1 MKFKT
6 YPFLILLFLF
16 PYLSQGQESPKIA
29 WWNPE
34 DSEFP
39 VIEGQ
44 AWHGE
49 VESFYD
55 RLPQRAK
62 KDVRKPVWGLS
73 KHAAGLVI
81 RFRSN
86 ATEIKVRYG
95 VGGNFA
101 MDHMPATGV
110 SGLDLY
116 AKDGDGHLHWL
127 RGHRSFGDTV
137 KYDFKNIL
145 QKEKYHDLGRE
156 YQLYLPLYNSVQ
168 WMEIGVE
175 EGALFEAST
184 LRQEKPIVVY
194 GTSIAQGACA
204 SRPGMAWTSILG
216 RNMDR
221 PLVNLGFSGNGRL
234 ESELIDLLAEVE
246 AKVYVLDCLPNL
258 GPNKDRSVEEVEKK
272 ILASVR
278 TLKEKRPDT
287 PILLVEHSGY
297 AEGSMNPERNA
308 VPVKLN
314 AALQK
319 TFLQLKSE
327 GVTGLYR
334 VTRSE
339 LNLGLD
345 DYVDGTHPSD
355 LGMQAHVEACE
366 QSLRKILNEPM
377 GSMSTTI
384 PVTQR
389 REPHL
394 YDWEKRHQALL
405 KMNKDNPP
413 KVSFFAN
420 SIIHYWASKPKAPIA
435 RGTNSWKKHLDPL
448 KVQNH
453 GFGWDRIENVLWR
466 VYHDELDGLNLDHV
480 IIAIG
485 TNNFG
490 LNTNEDIVTGL
501 DNLIDA
507 IAVRQLNAKIHV
519 SGIYP
524 RRKQEERVVKL
535 NLMIAQMADLK
546 NINFTDPGTILLGE
560 DQKINESLFTD
571 GLHPNKNGYAKLAI
585 LIANELK

>member
-1 MKFKT
+1 MKLRIQFCT
-6 YPFLILLFLF
+6 FLF
-16 PYLSQGQESPKIA
+16 FFLYQFSYSQKTTYS

-34 DSEFP
+34 SADFP

-44 AWHGE
+44 AWPGE

-55 RLPQRAK
+55 RLPKRAK
-62 KDVRKPVWGLS
+62 EDVRKPVWGLS

-116 AKDGDGHLHWL
+116 AKDGDGQLHWL
-127 RGHRSFGDTV
+127 RGQRAFGDTV
-137 KYDFKNIL
+137 KYDFKNINL
-145 QKEKYHDLGRE
+145 KEKYHDLGRE

-175 EGALFEAST
+175 EGAVFEVSP
-184 LRQEKPIVVY
+184 LRWEKPIVVY

-204 SRPGMAWTSILG
+204 TRPGMAWTSILG

-234 ESELIDLLAEVE
+234 EPEVIDLLAEIE
-246 AKVYVLDCLPNL
+246 AKIYVLDCLPNL
-258 GPNKDRSVEEVEKK
+258 GPDKDGSVEEVENK
-272 ILASVR
+272 ILASVK
-278 TLKEKRPDT
+278 TLKDKRPNT

-297 AEGSMNPERNA
+297 SDGSMNPERIA
-308 VPVKLN
+308 IPTKLN

-327 GVTGLYR
+327 GITGLYR
-334 VTRSE
+334 VSKSE

-345 DYVDGTHPSD
+345 DFVDGTHPSD
-355 LGMQAHVEACE
+355 LGMQAHAEACE
-366 QSLRKILNEPM
+366 NSLRKILNEPM
-377 GSMSTTI
+377 GFISTTI

-389 REPHL
+389 REPNL
-394 YDWEKRHQALL
+394 YDWEFRHQELI
-405 KMNKDNPP
+405 KMNKTNPP

-420 SIIHYWASKPKAPIA
+420 SIIHYWASEPKAPIA
-435 RGTNSWKKHLDPL
+435 RGSNSWKKYLEPL

-453 GFGWDRIENVLWR
+453 GFGWDRIENVIWR
-466 VYHDELDGLNLDHV
+466 VHHDELDGLNLDHV
-480 IIAIG
+480 MIAIG

-490 LNTNEDIVTGL
+490 LNSNEEIILGL
-501 DNLIDA
+501 ESLVDA
-507 IAVRQLNAKIHV
+507 IAVRQPNAKIYV

-546 NINFTDPGTILLGE
+546 NISFTNPGAVLLDENG
-560 DQKINESLFTD
+560 KINESLFTD
-571 GLHPNKNGYAKLAI
+571 GLHPNKQGYEKLAP
-585 LIANELK
+585 LIADELK

>member
-1 MKFKT
+1 MKLRIQFCT
-6 YPFLILLFLF
+6 FLF
-16 PYLSQGQESPKIA
+16 FFLYQFSYSQKTTYS

-34 DSEFP
+34 SADFP

-44 AWHGE
+44 AWPGE

-55 RLPQRAK
+55 RLPKRAK
-62 KDVRKPVWGLS
+62 EDVRKPVWGLS

-116 AKDGDGHLHWL
+116 AKDGDGQLHWL
-127 RGHRSFGDTV
+127 RGQRAFGDTV
-137 KYDFKNIL
+137 KYDFKNINL
-145 QKEKYHDLGRE
+145 KEKYHDLGRE
-156 YQLYLPLYNSVQ
+156 YQLYFPLYNSVQ

-175 EGALFEAST
+175 EGAVFEVSP
-184 LRQEKPIVVY
+184 LRREKPIVVY

-204 SRPGMAWTSILG
+204 TRPGMAWTSILG

-234 ESELIDLLAEVE
+234 EPEVIDLLAEIE
-246 AKVYVLDCLPNL
+246 AKIYVLDCLPNL
-258 GPNKDRSVEEVEKK
+258 GPDKDGSVEEVENK
-272 ILASVR
+272 ILASVK
-278 TLKEKRPDT
+278 TLKDKRPNT

-297 AEGSMNPERNA
+297 SDGSMNPERIA
-308 VPVKLN
+308 IPTKLN

-327 GVTGLYR
+327 GITGLYR
-334 VTRSE
+334 VSKSE

-345 DYVDGTHPSD
+345 DFVDGTHPSD
-355 LGMQAHVEACE
+355 LGMQAHAEACE
-366 QSLRKILNEPM
+366 NSLRKILNEPM
-377 GSMSTTI
+377 GFISTTI

-389 REPHL
+389 REPNL
-394 YDWEKRHQALL
+394 YDWEFRHQELI
-405 KMNKDNPP
+405 KMNKTNPP

-420 SIIHYWASKPKAPIA
+420 SIIHYWASEPKAPIA
-435 RGTNSWKKHLDPL
+435 RGSNSWKKYLEPL

-453 GFGWDRIENVLWR
+453 GFGWDRIENVIWR
-466 VYHDELDGLNLDHV
+466 VHHDELDGLNLDHV
-480 IIAIG
+480 MIAIG

-490 LNTNEDIVTGL
+490 LNSNEEIILGL
-501 DNLIDA
+501 ESLVDA
-507 IAVRQLNAKIHV
+507 IAVRQPNAKIYV

-546 NINFTDPGTILLGE
+546 NISFTNPGAVLLDENG
-560 DQKINESLFTD
+560 KINESLFTD
-571 GLHPNKNGYAKLAI
+571 GLHPNKQGYEKLAP
-585 LIANELK
+585 LIADELK

>member
-1 MKFKT
+1 MKSRIQLYTFLLVFLYQFSYSQNTT
-6 YPFLILLFLF
+6 YT
-16 PYLSQGQESPKIA
+16 

-34 DSEFP
+34 NSDFP

-55 RLPQRAK
+55 RLPKRAE

-116 AKDGDGHLHWL
+116 AKNGDGQLHWL

-145 QKEKYHDLGRE
+145 QKEKHHDLGRE

-175 EGALFEAST
+175 DGAVFEVSP

-221 PLVNLGFSGNGRL
+221 PLINLGFSGNGRL
-234 ESELIDLLAEVE
+234 EPELIDLLAEID
-246 AKVYVLDCLPNL
+246 AKIYVLDCLPNL
-258 GPNKDRSVEEVEKK
+258 GPNEDRSVEEVEKK
-272 ILASVR
+272 ILAAVK
-278 TLKEKRPDT
+278 TLKEKRPNT

-297 AEGSMNPERNA
+297 SEGSLNPERSA
-308 VPVKLN
+308 IPTKLN

-319 TFLQLKSE
+319 TFLQLKSD

-339 LNLGLD
+339 LNLRLD

-355 LGMQAHVEACE
+355 LGMQAHAEACE
-366 QSLRKILNEPM
+366 KSLRKILNEPM
-377 GSMSTTI
+377 GTISTTI

-394 YDWEKRHQALL
+394 YDWEKRHQELL
-405 KMNKDNPP
+405 KMNKVNPP
-413 KVSFFAN
+413 KTSFFAN
-420 SIIHYWASKPKAPIA
+420 SIIHYWASEPKAPIA
-435 RGTNSWKKHLDPL
+435 RGTNSWKKFLDPL

-453 GFGWDRIENVLWR
+453 GFGWDRVENVLWR

-490 LNTNEDIVTGL
+490 LNSNEEIVIGL
-501 DNLIDA
+501 ESLVDA
-507 IAVRQLNAKIHV
+507 IAVRQPNAKIHI

-546 NINFTDPGTILLGE
+546 NINFTNPGAVLLDENGTI
-560 DQKINESLFTD
+560 DESLFTD
-571 GLHPNKNGYAKLAI
+571 GLHPNKEGYEKLAP
-585 LIANELK
+585 LIAVELK

>member
-1 MKFKT
+1 MKLRIQFCT
-6 YPFLILLFLF
+6 FLF
-16 PYLSQGQESPKIA
+16 FFLYQFSYSQKTTYS

-34 DSEFP
+34 SADFP

-44 AWHGE
+44 AWPGE

-55 RLPQRAK
+55 RLPKRAK
-62 KDVRKPVWGLS
+62 EDVRKPVWGLS

-116 AKDGDGHLHWL
+116 AKDGDGQLHWL
-127 RGHRSFGDTV
+127 RGQRAFGDTV
-137 KYDFKNIL
+137 KYDFKNINL
-145 QKEKYHDLGRE
+145 KEKYHDLGRE

-175 EGALFEAST
+175 EGAVFEVSP
-184 LRQEKPIVVY
+184 LRWEKPIVVY

-204 SRPGMAWTSILG
+204 TRPGMAWTSILG

-234 ESELIDLLAEVE
+234 EPEVIDLLAEIE
-246 AKVYVLDCLPNL
+246 AKIYVLDCLPNL
-258 GPNKDRSVEEVEKK
+258 GPDKDGSVEEVENK
-272 ILASVR
+272 ILASVK
-278 TLKEKRPDT
+278 TLKDKRPNT

-297 AEGSMNPERNA
+297 SDGSMNPERIA
-308 VPVKLN
+308 IPTKLN

-327 GVTGLYR
+327 GITGLYR
-334 VTRSE
+334 VSKSE

-345 DYVDGTHPSD
+345 DFVDGTHPSD
-355 LGMQAHVEACE
+355 LGMQAHAEACE
-366 QSLRKILNEPM
+366 NSLRKILNEPM
-377 GSMSTTI
+377 GFISTTI

-389 REPHL
+389 REPNL
-394 YDWEKRHQALL
+394 YDWEFRHQELI
-405 KMNKDNPP
+405 KMNKTNPP

-420 SIIHYWASKPKAPIA
+420 SIIHYWASEPKAPIA
-435 RGTNSWKKHLDPL
+435 RGSNSWKKYLEPL

-453 GFGWDRIENVLWR
+453 GFGWDRIESVIWR
-466 VYHDELDGLNLDHV
+466 VHHDELDGLNLDHV
-480 IIAIG
+480 MIAIG

-490 LNTNEDIVTGL
+490 LNSNEEIILGL
-501 DNLIDA
+501 ESLVDA
-507 IAVRQLNAKIHV
+507 IAVRQPNAKIYV

-546 NINFTDPGTILLGE
+546 NISFTNPGAVLLDENG
-560 DQKINESLFTD
+560 KINESLFTD
-571 GLHPNKNGYAKLAI
+571 GLHPNKQGYEKLAP
-585 LIANELK
+585 LIADELK